1 LSYLSVNG
9 GEGSILF
16 LAVSDLLTLQT
27 GLQHIFLALSLS
39 LHFILLLYNITS
51 EFMLSRIKEV
61 FVVVFKKVF

>member
-1 LSYLSVNG
+1 MSYLSVNG

-16 LAVSDLLTLQT
+16 LAVSDLITLQT

-39 LHFILLLYNITS
+39 LHFILLLYITS

-61 FVVVFKKVF
+61 FVVVFKMVF